1 MILLK
6 KIISFFSVL
15 LFVGFNQREKI
26 QFAHENLKRSNN
38 LKNID
43 KIKFEIEKKKNWIW
57 FKKIKFIHRK
67 FQWHKKLWK
76 NLKSNITSRFNS

>member
-43 KIKFEIEKKKNWIW
+43 KIKFEIEKKKN
-57 FKKIKFIHRK
+57 
-67 FQWHKKLWK
+67 
-76 NLKSNITSRFNS
+76 